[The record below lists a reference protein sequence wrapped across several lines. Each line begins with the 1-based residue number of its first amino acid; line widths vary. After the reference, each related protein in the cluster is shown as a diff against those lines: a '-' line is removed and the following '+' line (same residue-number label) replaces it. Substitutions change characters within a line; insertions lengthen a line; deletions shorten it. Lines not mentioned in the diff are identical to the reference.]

1 MDLLDELRD
10 LITRHTGRGTLR
22 KRRVTQDASVT
33 FAGERTEPMAVMSEP
48 SLAVVAQGVKRTVL
62 NGTAYDY
69 RAGQYVVVPVDLPV
83 IGQAPAARPEDPL
96 VVFSLTLSPALIA
109 ALLLEAPAAA
119 PAPAF
124 GGLVVG
130 DAPTELLDPVVR
142 LLRVAAHPDDLRV
155 LGPGLVREIH
165 WRLLTGAQSGLVR
178 RIGLADGGLAH
189 VARAIRWLREHYAAP
204 VRVADLAGRA
214 GMSTSTFHRH
224 FRATTSMT
232 PIQFQKQIRLQE
244 ARARLAARP
253 RSMAEVGHLVGYD
266 SQSQFTREYR
276 RAFGVTPG
284 RDAAQLRDG
293 A

>member
-155 LGPGLVREIH
+155 LGPAWSAKSTGVCSRARSRAWSAASGWPTVASRTSPGLSAGCASTTPHRCA
-165 WRLLTGAQSGLVR
+165 WRT
-178 RIGLADGGLAH
+178 
-189 VARAIRWLREHYAAP
+189 WP
-204 VRVADLAGRA
+204 AGR
-214 GMSTSTFHRH
+214 G
-224 FRATTSMT
+224 
-232 PIQFQKQIRLQE
+232 
-244 ARARLAARP
+244 
-253 RSMAEVGHLVGYD
+253 
-266 SQSQFTREYR
+266 
-276 RAFGVTPG
+276 
-284 RDAAQLRDG
+284 
-293 A
+293 